1 MKYPAVGS
9 LGSELSIYSEVG
21 PLVGEGVGEV
31 RVAIASTGEAV
42 GSGVTGE
49 AVGGSDT
56 GEALGLFVGSAV
68 SILLVGA
75 DVGSA
80 VSILSVGADVGSA
93 VSILSVGADVGSV
106 VSILL
111 VGARVGSPEG
121 SAVVGS
127 SVTAVREGS
136 IVLEP
141 TVGAGVTAGVSS
153 TVSPLR
159 TTGSESVSGS
169 PLPISVGVEANGS

>member
-68 SILLVGA
+68 SILL
-75 DVGSA
+75 
-80 VSILSVGADVGSA
+80 VGADVGSA